1 MQLWVLVNVFL
12 KQVVMQ
18 RGIPLDVKLPSI
30 KPTALSD
37 LTELELN

>member
-1 MQLWVLVNVFL
+1 
-12 KQVVMQ
+12 MQ

-37 LTELELN
+37 LTELELNWELEKGYT